1 MATITLCKNWTKYS
15 IVVERKM
22 LFDAYTVNK
31 LILVQQDALLE
42 WIKQVIFNILFHCIM
57 RFMRMIVCK
66 MIVNFVI
73 RTYETWGSLWKT
85 VENYYSMRT
94 FYFMDISCSFNCRA
108 SECNDCEINHQ
119 SRWPL
124 IGLFVCRHCK

>member
-1 MATITLCKNWTKYS
+1 
-15 IVVERKM
+15 M

-73 RTYETWGSLWKT
+73 RAYETCWRKSLK
-85 VENYYSMRT
+85 
-94 FYFMDISCSFNCRA
+94 
-108 SECNDCEINHQ
+108 DC
-119 SRWPL
+119 
-124 IGLFVCRHCK
+124 